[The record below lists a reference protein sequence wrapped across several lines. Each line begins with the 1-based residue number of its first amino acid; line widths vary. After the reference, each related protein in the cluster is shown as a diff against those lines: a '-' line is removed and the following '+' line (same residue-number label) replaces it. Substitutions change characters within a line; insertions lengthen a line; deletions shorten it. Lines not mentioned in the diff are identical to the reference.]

1 MKHLL
6 RMLSFFAAV
15 FTLVSCGTKKNADDR
30 SEVQEKLITVTRHQF
45 ETNKMELGEPLNR
58 TFDEVVKC
66 NGSIVVQPSGI
77 ARISTSIPGLV
88 KRINC
93 KTGQKVIA
101 GQVLF
106 ELTGNDFVELQKDFA
121 ETASQLKRVKSEYE
135 RIRSLFDENIVAE
148 KDFIM
153 AESEFK
159 AANAKYSAL
168 KMKLG
173 FIGLDDAKI
182 ENGSFYDY
190 FSIRSPINGHISQI
204 NVSLGQYAD
213 QQTNMAEILD
223 MNKLQL
229 KIAVF
234 EKDLSKLNE
243 DQKVSF
249 TLLGNRSE
257 SNIATLKS
265 IGKNVDEESKSIM
278 CFADIED
285 LSSDNFVDNA
295 YVEAT
300 IITDTDT
307 VIAVPEE
314 SVLKSGEETYLLSL
328 VKDENDSYLLRRI
341 RVDLGRIENGYIEL
355 VNKPEVTK
363 ILTKGVYNIPA
374 E

>member
-1 MKHLL
+1 MKQLL
-6 RMLSFFAAV
+6 TILSIAV
-15 FTLVSCGTKKNADDR
+15 ALITFLSCGSKKSADAG
-30 SEVQEKLITVTRHQF
+30 SEVQEKLITVTRQQF
-45 ETNKMELGEPLNR
+45 ETNKMELGEPLNK
-58 TFDEVVKC
+58 TFEEVVRC
-66 NGSIVVQPSGI
+66 NGSIVVQPSGV

-88 KRINC
+88 ERINC
-93 KTGQKVIA
+93 KTGQKVNA

-121 ETASQLKRVKSEYE
+121 ETSSQLKRIKSEYE
-135 RIRSLFDENIVAE
+135 RIRSLYNENVVSE

-159 AANAKYSAL
+159 VANAKYSAL
-168 KMKLG
+168 KIKIR

-182 ENGSFYDY
+182 ENGSFYDF
-190 FSIRSPINGHISQI
+190 FSIRSPINGHISEI

-257 SNIATLKS
+257 ANTATLKS

-278 CFADIED
+278 CFAEIDE
-285 LSSDNFVDNA
+285 LSGDNFVNNA

-307 VIAVPEE
+307 ATAVPEE
-314 SVLKSGEETYLLSL
+314 SILKSGDDAYLLSL
-328 VKDENDSYLLRRI
+328 VKNENDNYFLKRI

-355 VNKPEVTK
+355 VNNPGVKK
-363 ILTKGVYNIPA
+363 ILTKGVYNIPV